1 MSFLSASLLL
11 ASVNSWQVATI
22 SPVNDPVP
30 GQMTIKLAPAMG
42 LTDLRTQ
49 DEPPQMPGWPK
60 QIQGANFSYQS
71 APFADLDCDG
81 DGDLEIIVGER
92 AYPIGK
98 LHVFEKD
105 WS

>member
-1 MSFLSASLLL
+1 MSFLYASLLL

-22 SPVNDPVP
+22 SPVNDPIR

-49 DEPPQMPGWPK
+49 DEPPHMPGWPK
-60 QIQGANFSYQS
+60 LIQGANCSYQS

-81 DGDLEIIVGER
+81 DLEIIVGER
-92 AYPIGK
+92 AYWIGK
-98 LHVFEKD
+98 LHVFERD